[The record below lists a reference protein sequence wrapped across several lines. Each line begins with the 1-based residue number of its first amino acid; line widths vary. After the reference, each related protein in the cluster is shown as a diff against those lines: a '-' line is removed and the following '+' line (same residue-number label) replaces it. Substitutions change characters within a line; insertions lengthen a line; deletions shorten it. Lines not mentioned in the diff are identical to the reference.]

1 MNWIDRMPA
10 GLIPLAA
17 TLRRFGRILIPFAGV
32 LASCSPAQI
41 VNALVPRNGF
51 ALTADRPYGKL
62 ARQTL
67 DIYTPAASDH
77 RSPVVIFFYG
87 GNWQTGAKN
96 DYLFLGQA
104 LAARGYIVVI
114 PDYRLYP
121 EVRYPVFLED
131 SARAVS
137 WTLNHL
143 DDIGGD
149 PARVTLMGHSAGAY
163 IAAML
168 ALDARWLG
176 TERARLHSMVG
187 LAGPYYFLPL
197 TDPVLQ
203 VIFGTEPDLRRTQP
217 ITFADGSEP
226 QALLISGLDDTTVLP
241 ANSIN
246 LAARI
251 RDHGG
256 IAAEKYH
263 KGVGHVPLIGAIAA
277 PLRFIAPTLDDVTA
291 FLNQE

>member
-1 MNWIDRMPA
+1 MPA
-10 GLIPLAA
+10 GRTPIAA
-17 TLRRFGRILIPFAGV
+17 TLRRFGRLLIPFASI

-41 VNALVPRNGF
+41 VNALVPRAGF
-51 ALTADRPYGKL
+51 ELTADRPYGEL
-62 ARQTL
+62 ARQKL
-67 DIYTPAASDH
+67 DIYTPASSD
-77 RSPVVIFFYG
+77 RRRPVVIFFYG
-87 GNWQTGAKN
+87 GNWQTGTKT

-104 LAARGYIVVI
+104 LASRGFIVVI

-121 EVRYPVFLED
+121 DVLYPAFLED
-131 SARAVS
+131 SAHAVS

-143 DDIGGD
+143 DEIGGD
-149 PARVTLMGHSAGAY
+149 PARVTIMGHSAGAY

-176 TERARLHSMVG
+176 ADRARLHSMVG
-187 LAGPYYFLPL
+187 LAGPYDFLPL
-197 TDPVLQ
+197 TDPVLR

-217 ITFADGSEP
+217 ITFADGSGP
-226 QALLISGLDDTTVLP
+226 QALLMSGLDDTTVLP

-256 IAAEKYH
+256 IAAEKYY
-263 KGVGHVPLIGAIAA
+263 KSVGHMSLIGAIAA
-277 PLRFIAPTLDDVTA
+277 PLRFIAPTLDDITT